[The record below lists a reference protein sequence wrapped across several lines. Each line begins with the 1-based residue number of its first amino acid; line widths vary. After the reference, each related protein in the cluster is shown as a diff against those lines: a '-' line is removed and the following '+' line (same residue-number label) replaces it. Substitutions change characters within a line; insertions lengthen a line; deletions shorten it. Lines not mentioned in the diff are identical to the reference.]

1 MSVAELREKLHDYIE
16 SADEPHLSAIFT
28 FVENDM
34 SENHDYVFDEQT
46 MKMLYERVERHEKG
60 LSKSYTAE
68 ESMARIRQLK
78 KKNGI

>member
-28 FVENDM
+28 LVENDM
-34 SENHDYVFDEQT
+34 QESHEYVFDEET
-46 MKMLYERVERHEKG
+46 MNMLNERAERYDKG
-60 LSKSYTAE
+60 LSKTYTVE
-68 ESMARIRQLK
+68 ESMDRIRQLK